1 MIWNIR
7 SLSSQSYESFDTNII
22 VAIFSQ
28 YRKNTAQ
35 FDERFPRMS
44 KFYELVDIMKRLRGQ
59 DGCPWDQKQD
69 HKSLRPYLLEET
81 YEVIEAINGGDMS
94 ELKMELGDLLLQI
107 VFHAQ
112 MASERGDFDIEDIS
126 AAISEKLIRRHPHV
140 FKDRKDITPEEVLN
154 NWEKI
159 KLQHDEPNGKR
170 RKSVLEGVPK
180 TLPALL
186 RAYRVQEK
194 AARFGFDWE
203 RVPQIMEKVDE
214 ELVELKE
221 ELANENQSGIEEEL
235 GDLMF
240 SIVNV
245 ARYLKIDPEVA
256 LNNITNKFKRRF
268 EYIESRLAEDGRTA
282 ADATLEEMDKFW
294 EESKGKV

>member
-1 MIWNIR
+1 
-7 SLSSQSYESFDTNII
+7 
-22 VAIFSQ
+22 
-28 YRKNTAQ
+28 
-35 FDERFPRMS
+35 MS
-44 KFYELVDIMKRLRGQ
+44 KFYELVDIMKRLRGP

-81 YEVIEAINGGDMS
+81 YEVIEAINADDID
-94 ELKMELGDLLLQI
+94 ELKVELGDLLLQI

-112 MASERGDFDIEDIS
+112 MASERGDFDIEDVS
-126 AAISEKLIRRHPHV
+126 GAISEKLIRRHPHV
-140 FKDRKDITPEEVLN
+140 FQDRKDITAEQVLN

-159 KLQHDEPNGKR
+159 KLQRDEPNGKR

-214 ELVELKE
+214 EIIELKN
-221 ELANENQSGIEEEL
+221 ELADENRDGIEEEL
-235 GDLMF
+235 GDLLF

-245 ARYLKIDPEVA
+245 ARFLKIDPEVS
-256 LNNITNKFKRRF
+256 LNKITNKFKRRF
-268 EYIESRLAEDGRTA
+268 EYIEERLAEDGRTA
-282 ADATLEEMDKFW
+282 ADATLEEMDAFW
-294 EESKGKV
+294 NEAKGKV

>member
-1 MIWNIR
+1 
-7 SLSSQSYESFDTNII
+7 
-22 VAIFSQ
+22 
-28 YRKNTAQ
+28 
-35 FDERFPRMS
+35 MS
-44 KFYELVDIMKRLRGQ
+44 KFYELVDIMKRLRGP

-81 YEVIEAINGGDMS
+81 YEVIEAINADDID
-94 ELKMELGDLLLQI
+94 ELKVELGDLLLQI

-112 MASERGDFDIEDIS
+112 MASERGDFDIEDVS
-126 AAISEKLIRRHPHV
+126 GAISEKLIRRHPHV
-140 FKDRKDITPEEVLN
+140 FQDRKDITAEQVLN

-180 TLPALL
+180 TMPALL

-203 RVPQIMEKVDE
+203 RVPQILEKVDE
-214 ELVELKE
+214 EIIELKD
-221 ELANENQSGIEEEL
+221 ELEADNRDGIEEEL
-235 GDLMF
+235 GDLLF

-245 ARYLKIDPEVA
+245 ARFLKIDPEVS
-256 LNNITNKFKRRF
+256 LNKITNKFKRRF
-268 EYIESRLAEDGRTA
+268 EYIEARLAEDGRTA
-282 ADATLEEMDKFW
+282 ADASLEEMDAFW
-294 EESKGKV
+294 NESKGKV